1 MKLYYASGACAL
13 SPQIVLRES
22 GLPFTLEQV
31 TLKDH
36 KVVKTG
42 EDYYGINSK
51 GAVPLLELDNGER
64 LSEGVAIVQYIAD
77 KAPNANLAPANGTW
91 ERTRLQEMLN
101 YITSELHK
109 GLGLFFSGILQ
120 GEARDKWISAM
131 TKKYAYIDEILGKTP
146 YLMGEKFSVADA
158 YLYNVTRLCSYD
170 AIKLDLSSF
179 KNLQAF
185 MQRMNQRPS
194 VQASLQAEG
203 IA

>member
-1 MKLYYASGACAL
+1 MKLYYATGACAL

-36 KVVKTG
+36 KVASTG
-42 EDYYGINSK
+42 ADYYGINPK
-51 GAVPLLELDNGER
+51 GAIPLLELENGER

-91 ERTRLQEMLN
+91 ERSRLQEMLN
-101 YITSELHK
+101 FITSELHK

-120 GEARDKWISAM
+120 GEARATWAKKM
-131 TKKYAYIDEILGKTP
+131 TEKYAYVDSLLAKSP
-146 YLMGEKFSVADA
+146 YLMGNDFSVADA
-158 YLYNVTRLCSYD
+158 YLYNVTRWCSYD

-179 KNLQAF
+179 KNLNAF
-185 MQRMNQRPS
+185 MERMNQRPS
-194 VQASLQAEG
+194 VQAALQAEG
-203 IA
+203 LA